1 MLQWYRALVST
12 DDVMII
18 VLRDN
23 GYRIV
28 GIIIPI
34 VVTVGCCC
42 FCYRI
47 RRRRSNNDCS
57 FDNSC
62 LCDDDC
68 CFDTN
73 PIPSYGDV
81 SHGDHIVRDSDIT
94 PADRRVNMVMQTTF
108 NQSSSSHPSINRPS
122 IPDTPPYNNYPSI
135 PDAPPYSSYPSIPD
149 APPYSS
155 HPSIPDAPPKY
166 SEVCQTAVNP
176 PLETQM

>member
-34 VVTVGCCC
+34 VVTVGCCFLC
-42 FCYRI
+42 FCI
-47 RRRRSNNDCS
+47 RRRRSNNDCLYDNS
-57 FDNSC
+57 CLFDNSC
-62 LCDDDC
+62 LCNDDC
-68 CFDTN
+68 CFDAN
-73 PIPSYGDV
+73 PIPSR
-81 SHGDHIVRDSDIT
+81 GDHIVRDMNIT
-94 PADRRVNMVMQTTF
+94 PADRRVNIAMQTTF
-108 NQSSSSHPSINRPS
+108 NQSSSSHPSINR
-122 IPDTPPYNNYPSI
+122 
-135 PDAPPYSSYPSIPD
+135 PSIPD

-176 PLETQM
+176 PLDTQL